1 MKRYRLHITVL
12 LLLLLPLVAFGAT
25 RIGLAELS
33 DAVLR
38 LRVARVILAIA
49 VGAALAVSGVIFQ
62 SILRNPLAE
71 PYILGV
77 SAGGGLGAAVAIILG
92 PTLLGAALYG
102 VWTQPL
108 AAFVGALLT
117 VILVYN
123 LARVGNRVPVHTL
136 LLSGVVVGAVLG
148 SLLMFLVSTSRSEQ
162 LHNLVWW
169 MLGDLEIA
177 NWTLLWLACGITLAG
192 VVTAFLLSRD
202 LNVLTLGEESASHL
216 GLSVEQTKKLF
227 FVMASLMT
235 GAAVAAA
242 GLIGFVG
249 LIVPHT
255 VRLIIGPD
263 HRYLVPAS
271 ALAGAIFLVVAD
283 TISRTVLR
291 GPVIP
296 IGVITAFVG
305 GPFFLVLLRA
315 RKRGYWGG

>member
-1 MKRYRLHITVL
+1 MKRYRVHIVVFL
-12 LLLLLPLVAFGAT
+12 LVLLPLVAFGAMGVG
-25 RIGLAELS
+25 IAEF
-33 DAVLR
+33 DAAVFELR
-38 LRVARVILAIA
+38 AARVILAIA

-77 SAGGGLGAAVAIILG
+77 SAGGGLGAAAAIILG
-92 PTLLGAALYG
+92 PALFGAALYG

-108 AAFVGALLT
+108 AAFLGALLT
-117 VILVYN
+117 VTLVYN

-148 SLLMFLVSTSRSEQ
+148 SLLMFLVSMSGSEQ
-162 LHNLVWW
+162 LHNLIWW
-169 MLGDLEIA
+169 MLGSLEIA
-177 NWTLLWLACGITLAG
+177 DWTLLWFACGVTLVG
-192 VVTAFLLSRD
+192 VGTAFLLSRD
-202 LNVLTLGEESASHL
+202 LNVLVLGEESATHL

-227 FVMASLMT
+227 FVVASLMT

-249 LIVPHT
+249 LIVPHS

-271 ALAGAIFLVVAD
+271 ALAGAIFLIVAD
-283 TISRTVLR
+283 TISRTILS

-305 GPFFLVLLRA
+305 GPFFLLLLRT
-315 RKRGYWGG
+315 RKRTYGG